1 MIGLRDGLLA
11 GALFAA
17 ISAGLWGWG
26 QQLLLGTEK
35 AKSKDLQG
43 QLTTAQTDARN
54 NLATANTL
62 KSTLEREREDQAKL
76 RQLQSELRVGLA
88 GRERLIEALTHENEE
103 LRNWADQPLPDPA
116 RRLRERPAITGAA
129 AYRQWLSGGGPV
141 PAASDGAVQERPV
154 AQ

>member
-17 ISAGLWGWG
+17 VSTGLWGWG

-35 AKSKDLQG
+35 AKSKDLLG

-62 KSTLEREREDQAKL
+62 KTTLEREREDQAKVL
-76 RQLQSELRVGLA
+76 KLQGELRAGLVN
-88 GRERLIEALTHENEE
+88 RERLIEALKHENLQ
-103 LRNWADQPLPDPA
+103 LREWANQPLPGAA
-116 RRLRERPAITGAA
+116 RRLRERPAFTGAA
-129 AYRQWLSGGGPV
+129 AYRQWLSNSRPV
-141 PAASDGAVQERPV
+141 PATGDSTDLQRSTAH
-154 AQ
+154 